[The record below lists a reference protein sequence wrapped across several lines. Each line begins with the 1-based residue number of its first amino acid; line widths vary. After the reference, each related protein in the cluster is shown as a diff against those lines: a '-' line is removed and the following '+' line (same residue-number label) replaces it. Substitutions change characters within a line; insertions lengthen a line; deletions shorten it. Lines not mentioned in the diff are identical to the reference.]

1 MQPKVSIIVPCWGV
15 EQYLDRC
22 VKSLVN
28 QTLRDIEI
36 ILVDDES
43 PDRVPEM
50 CDAWAAK
57 DARIKVVHKK
67 NGGLGMACNSGLD
80 VAAGDYIAFCDSDD
94 WVDAEM
100 YERLY
105 STAITTKADAVYSG
119 IQTIDDA
126 GVVRPMNQP
135 DRFEVM
141 TERGRILEYAMDMI
155 CSQAVDPVES
165 HIAMSAKI
173 VLYKRSFIEEHSLR
187 FVSERQYITE
197 DLIWNLDVLGRAS
210 VVVTLPQTFYYY
222 YDNTSSISKK
232 IRLDRFRFFTLNRD
246 EIMVR
251 TANMGF
257 PAEVNERIDRMF
269 IRYVRHQ
276 VGDILTSSHPAPTKR
291 RVVSEMLNDETTQT
305 VLSVFPV
312 EKLSKKQQIIM
323 WLMRNNCQFGLKIL
337 FRIKR

>member
-15 EQYLDRC
+15 EKYLDRC
-22 VKSLVN
+22 VESLVN

-43 PDRVPEM
+43 PDSVPEM

-67 NGGLGMACNSGLD
+67 NGGLGFACNSGLD
-80 VAAGDYIAFCDSDD
+80 VATGEYVAFCDSDD
-94 WVDAEM
+94 WVELET
-100 YERLY
+100 YESLY
-105 STAITTKADAVYSG
+105 STACRTNADAAYSG
-119 IQTIDDA
+119 IQTIDDK

-135 DRFEVM
+135 MKFEVM
-141 TERGRILEYAMDMI
+141 TDRERILEYAMDMI
-155 CSQAVDPVES
+155 CSRAEDPIES

-173 VLYKRSFIEEHSLR
+173 VLYKRSFIEEHNLR

-197 DLIWNLDVLGRAS
+197 DLIWNLDILGHAS
-210 VVVTLPQTFYYY
+210 VVATLPNTFYYY
-222 YDNTSSISKK
+222 YNNTSSISKK
-232 IRLDRFRFFTLNRD
+232 IRLDRFPFFKVNRN
-246 EIMVR
+246 EIMAR
-251 TANMGF
+251 TAKMGF
-257 PAEVNERIDRMF
+257 PTEVSERIDRMF

-276 VGDILTSSHPAPTKR
+276 VGDILTSSHPNPTKK